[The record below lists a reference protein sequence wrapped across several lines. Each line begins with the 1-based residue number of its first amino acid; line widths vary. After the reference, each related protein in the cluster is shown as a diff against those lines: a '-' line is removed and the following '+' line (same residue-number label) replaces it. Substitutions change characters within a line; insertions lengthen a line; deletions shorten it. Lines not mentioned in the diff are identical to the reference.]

1 MATPTQAPTPA
12 TTVVAAAP
20 AEAAAASTA
29 PAAAASSPTPG
40 PAPAPAPV
48 PPLVGRGTA
57 AAPGYWVQL
66 GAFRQPQGAFD
77 LRRLLTRE
85 LAWLEPWL
93 AVFEDSALFRLQAG
107 PHASRTEALGAA
119 ERIRG
124 SIVAQPM
131 VVQRR

>member
-1 MATPTQAPTPA
+1 MSPA
-12 TTVVAAAP
+12 AATVVAAAP
-20 AEAAAASTA
+20 ADAAGPGST
-29 PAAAASSPTPG
+29 PAAAAV
-40 PAPAPAPV
+40 APAP
-48 PPLVGRGTA
+48 PPAGRGTG

-66 GAFRQPQGAFD
+66 GAFRQPQGAFE
-77 LRRLLTRE
+77 LRRTLTRE

-93 AVFEDSALFRLQAG
+93 AIVEDAALFRLQAG
-107 PHASRTEALGAA
+107 PYASRTEAQGTA